1 MLVVVI
7 INVIVSSGIT
17 QGATM
22 FIINSKGSITHFFGG
37 TFIIASIILSF
48 LIDQRFLVI
57 TAFLGMSMVIS
68 SLTGFSLL
76 ERILVSIGIKKR
88 TIKE

>member
-1 MLVVVI
+1 
-7 INVIVSSGIT
+7 
-17 QGATM
+17 
-22 FIINSKGSITHFFGG
+22 
-37 TFIIASIILSF
+37 
-48 LIDQRFLVI
+48 
-57 TAFLGMSMVIS
+57 MSMVIS

>member
-1 MLVVVI
+1 M
-7 INVIVSSGIT
+7 IVSCGIT

-22 FIINSKGSITHFFGG
+22 FIINPKGSITHFFGG
-37 TFIIASIILSF
+37 TFILASIILSF
-48 LIDQRFLVI
+48 VIDQRFLVL